1 MTTTDCL
8 YFNNGRH
15 FFFANKSFR
24 IKTAREVSDEDWKT
38 ALAHG
43 QGPIPAEEHL
53 DAEVFSNLYGTFLK
67 VRYKAWWY
75 YINPKDCDYIGQ

>member
-1 MTTTDCL
+1 MKTCDFL
-8 YFNNGRH
+8 FFNNGQH
-15 FFFANKSFR
+15 YFFPNKSFK

-38 ALAHG
+38 ALAHRIE
-43 QGPIPAEEHL
+43 PIPADEHL
-53 DAEVFSNLYGTFLK
+53 NAEVFNNYYGTFLK